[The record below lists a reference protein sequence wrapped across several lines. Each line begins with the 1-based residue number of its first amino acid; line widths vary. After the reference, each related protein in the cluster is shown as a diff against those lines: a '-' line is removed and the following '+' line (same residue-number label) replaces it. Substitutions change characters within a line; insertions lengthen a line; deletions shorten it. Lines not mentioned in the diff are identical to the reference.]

1 MKSPIPSAFLPMVS
15 KVSLFFSRGDRI
27 RTRGILVPN
36 VCLNLPPALYRPLW
50 PFPLLQ
56 QFLFDTLLACVF
68 QIKLS
73 PFGMDVGLD
82 SVY

>member
-1 MKSPIPSAFLPMVS
+1 MVS
-15 KVSLFFSRGDRI
+15 KVSLFFGRGDRI

-36 VCLNLPPALYRPLW
+36 VCLNLQPALYRPLW

-56 QFLFDTLLACVF
+56 QFLFDTLLPCVF
-68 QIKLS
+68 QAKLS
-73 PFGMDVGLD
+73 PFGVGVGLD